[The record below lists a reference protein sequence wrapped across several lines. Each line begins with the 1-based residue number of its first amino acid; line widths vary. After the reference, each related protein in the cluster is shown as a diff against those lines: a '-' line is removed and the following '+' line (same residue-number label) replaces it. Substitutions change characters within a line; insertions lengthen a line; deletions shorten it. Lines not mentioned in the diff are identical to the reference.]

1 MNHSQKSFLLKILD
15 WQGACL
21 ANWGGGQG
29 DSRASP
35 LPRVAASIRNG
46 NAPFLFTLKGAQLGG
61 LRSHWPLLCR
71 GQVWA
76 GLGPAGLSSH
86 LLTRPFFLLKESR
99 GCH

>member
-1 MNHSQKSFLLKILD
+1 MLIGVMAKRTLV
-15 WQGACL
+15 
-21 ANWGGGQG
+21 
-29 DSRASP
+29 ASP

-46 NAPFLFTLKGAQLGG
+46 NTPFLFTLKATQWGC
-61 LRSHWPLLCR
+61 LRSHWPPLWR

-86 LLTRPFFLLKESR
+86 LLTGPFFLVKESR